1 MINRVLIRIKVVQ
14 LLYSYLLNRSDFK
27 IAQPPTENSRDS
39 RYAYSLYLDL
49 LLLVIELSGL
59 DLSAGKVGRTSGLGC
74 DPRLSSNKLVK
85 ALLQNDQ
92 ILNLVTR
99 DTSGVARFNSIL
111 PSLRDKIESSA
122 IFNDYKKRKDISIKD
137 DAQLWNV
144 LIRTVLERD
153 TDLLKIAS
161 ETEGFTNRGYARAFE
176 MAADTIN
183 SFTENRTSA
192 IEARNALDRSFNK
205 AYELYHLLLW
215 LCVEITDMQA
225 LRLDNAKH
233 KFLPTPDDLNTDMKF
248 VNNGFVAA
256 LRENEDMK
264 NYLEDNPVNWT
275 DNDDVMVRHLLDKI
289 LESDIYASYMADP
302 TTSYEQDCDF
312 WRKVYRKIIL
322 PSDELAETLES
333 RSIYWNDDL
342 DIMGTFVLKTIKRFA
357 VSETHQIKLLP
368 KFNNDIDER
377 FGPELFNDA
386 ISNYDKYHSYVERFT
401 SKDWDIERVAFIDV
415 VILVVAIA
423 ELIGFPQIPV
433 PVTVNEYVEIANT
446 YSTHKSGQFVNGML
460 STIIKELHEEGII
473 NK

>member
-1 MINRVLIRIKVVQ
+1 
-14 LLYSYLLNRSDFK
+14 
-27 IAQPPTENSRDS
+27 
-39 RYAYSLYLDL
+39 
-49 LLLVIELSGL
+49 
-59 DLSAGKVGRTSGLGC
+59 
-74 DPRLSSNKLVK
+74 
-85 ALLQNDQ
+85 
-92 ILNLVTR
+92 
-99 DTSGVARFNSIL
+99 
-111 PSLRDKIESSA
+111 
-122 IFNDYKKRKDISIKD
+122 
-137 DAQLWNV
+137 
-144 LIRTVLERD
+144 
-153 TDLLKIAS
+153 
-161 ETEGFTNRGYARAFE
+161 
-176 MAADTIN
+176 
-183 SFTENRTSA
+183 
-192 IEARNALDRSFNK
+192 
-205 AYELYHLLLW
+205 
-215 LCVEITDMQA
+215 
-225 LRLDNAKH
+225 
-233 KFLPTPDDLNTDMKF
+233 
-248 VNNGFVAA
+248 
-256 LRENEDMK
+256 
-264 NYLEDNPVNWT
+264 
-275 DNDDVMVRHLLDKI
+275 
-289 LESDIYASYMADP
+289 MADP